1 VQHHPHAAPER
12 GDPTHEDGMA
22 SKDNK
27 DTTPSKRKPAGG
39 KEQEAKAQRALGIL
53 GPHGD
58 MRLASVVVE
67 GYSLDLRDG
76 DGFVG
81 DVASGTAFRHMLE
94 AWRRLYT
101 AMDGKDP
108 LGSKPTRELSKQ
120 QIDALADRSDA
131 AAQAVE
137 HASEDYAVQLAD
149 VVQRFLKHPTWRG
162 VERVILGGG
171 FHQSEFGGRA
181 IERVRALLKA
191 AKVPVELRT
200 LRHHAD
206 EGGLIGWVHLAPP
219 PLLQSYDAILA
230 VDIGGTNVRCGI
242 VLTHLHKAPVMA
254 LAEVARREKWAHA
267 RDEPRRDELVE
278 GIARMLEDLVEHAQK
293 KKIRLA
299 PYIGVACPGLIVED
313 GTIAGGTQNLP
324 GNWESTRFHLPRDL
338 CERLPHIGDG
348 RTQICLHNDAVV
360 QGLSEMPF
368 MQDVK
373 RWAVLTVGTGL
384 GNASYTNRA
393 PQESE

>member
-1 VQHHPHAAPER
+1 
-12 GDPTHEDGMA
+12 MA
-22 SKDNK
+22 SKDSDK
-27 DTTPSKRKPAGG
+27 DTRKDKGG
-39 KEQEAKAQRALGIL
+39 KPRAAEEKEAQAQRQLGIL

-58 MRLASVVVE
+58 MRLASVIIE
-67 GYSLDLRDG
+67 GYSLELRDG

-94 AWRRLYT
+94 AWRKLY
-101 AMDGKDP
+101 ASMDGKDP
-108 LGSKPTRELSKQ
+108 LGSKPTRELSKK
-120 QIDALADRSDA
+120 QIDALADKSAA

-137 HASEDYAVQLAD
+137 QASEDYALQLAD
-149 VVQRFLKHPTWRG
+149 VVQRFLKQPTWRG

-181 IERVRALLKA
+181 IERVRALLKE

-219 PLLQSYDAILA
+219 ALLQSYDAILA

-242 VLTHLHKAPVMA
+242 VLTHLHKAPDMS
-254 LAEVARREKWAHA
+254 LAEVVRREKWAHA
-267 RDEPRRDELVE
+267 HDEPRRDELVE
-278 GIARMLEDLVEHAQK
+278 GIATMLEDLVEHAQK

-313 GTIAGGTQNLP
+313 GSIAGGTQNLP

-338 CERLPHIGDG
+338 CERLPHIGEG

-393 PQESE
+393 GEKSE